1 MSQRRSRDRYL
12 FPRHPTEIDRLDV
25 QHYALRMALGAD
37 YLAPLSRVGRV
48 LDVGAGNGQWGY
60 DLCAKFPRAMVAGV
74 DLVSGKPGQPPG
86 YRFVRAN
93 LLYGLPFVDDA
104 FDFVHQRLL
113 ASSSIPV
120 TVWPALIGDLVRV
133 TRPGGWVELVE
144 VGPWL
149 EPAGPAT
156 TRLFELSYRLGRLL
170 GLDMLGEVFRTLDDQ
185 LRSVGLLDVERQEVS
200 VPVGEWGGV
209 VGSKMAANV
218 RALFTRLGGQF
229 ETRLGVPSVEFAEL
243 LQAMQDE
250 QERFR
255 SSAPFAVGFGRKAGG
270 PADRDHSPFRGSPNR
285 SRGRGQ

>member
-1 MSQRRSRDRYL
+1 MSLGMSQPPSRDRYL
-12 FPRHPTEIDRLDV
+12 FPRHPTEIDRLDI
-25 QHYALRMALGAD
+25 QHYALRKALGAD
-37 YLAPLSRVGRV
+37 YLAPIRGVDRV

-60 DLCAKFPRAMVAGV
+60 DVCREFPRALVVGV

-93 LLYGLPFVDDA
+93 LLNGLPFVGDV

-120 TVWPALIGDLVRV
+120 TVWPSLVGDLVRV

-156 TRLFELSYRLGRLL
+156 RHLFDLSYQLGRLL
-170 GLDMLGEVFRTLDDQ
+170 GLDMLGQVFRTLDDQ
-185 LRSVGLLDVERQEVS
+185 LRRAGLVDVERREVD

-218 RALFTRLGGQF
+218 RALFPRLRGQF
-229 ETRLGVPSVEFAEL
+229 EARLGLPPGDFTEL
-243 LQAMQDE
+243 LHAMQRE
-250 QERFR
+250 QEQYR
-255 SSAPFAVGFGRKAGG
+255 SSAPFAVGFGRKAPS
-270 PADRDHSPFRGSPNR
+270 PARDRIPHTEAH
-285 SRGRGQ
+285 GRG

>member
-1 MSQRRSRDRYL
+1 MSQRPPEDRYL
-12 FPRHPTEIDRLDV
+12 FSRHPNEIDRLDV
-25 QHYALRMALGAD
+25 QHYALRRALGAD
-37 YLAPLSRVGRV
+37 YLAPVSRAVRV

-60 DLCAKFPRAMVAGV
+60 DICTEFPHAMVVGV

-86 YRFVRAN
+86 YRFVRTN
-93 LLYGLPFVDDA
+93 LLHGLPFVDEA

-120 TVWPALIGDLVRV
+120 TRWASLVGDLVRV
-133 TRPGGWVELVE
+133 TRPDGWIELVE

-156 TRLFELSYRLGRLL
+156 RRLFELSHRLGRLL
-170 GLDMLGEVFRTLDDQ
+170 GLDMQGQVFRAMDDQ
-185 LRSVGLLDVERQEVS
+185 LRRAGLVDVERREVD

-229 ETRLGVPSVEFAEL
+229 ETRLDLPSGEFAEL
-243 LQAMQDE
+243 LYAMQSE
-250 QERFR
+250 QEQFR
-255 SSAPFAVGFGRKAGG
+255 SSAPFAVGFGRKPAALAGR
-270 PADRDHSPFRGSPNR
+270 PAG
-285 SRGRGQ
+285 

>member
-1 MSQRRSRDRYL
+1 MSERRSRDRYL
-12 FPRHPTEIDRLDV
+12 FSRHPTEIDRLDV
-25 QHYALRMALGAD
+25 QHYALRRALGAD
-37 YLAPLSRVGRV
+37 FLAPIGDVDRV

-60 DLCAKFPRAMVAGV
+60 DICEEFPGAIVVGV
-74 DLVSGKPGQPPG
+74 DLVSGKPGQPAG

-93 LLYGLPFVDDA
+93 LLHGLPFVDDS

-120 TVWPALIGDLVRV
+120 TVWPSLVRDLVRV

-156 TRLFELSYRLGRLL
+156 TRLFDLSYRLGRLL
-170 GLDMLGEVFRTLDDQ
+170 GLDMLGQVFRTMDDH
-185 LRSVGLLDVERQEVS
+185 LRSAGLVDVERREVS

-218 RALFTRLGGQF
+218 RGLFTRLGDEF
-229 ETRLGVPSVEFAEL
+229 ETRLGLPSGEFTEL
-243 LQAMQDE
+243 LRTLQDE
-250 QERFR
+250 QEQFR
-255 SSAPFAVGFGRKAGG
+255 SSAPFAVGYGRKSAAPAGG
-270 PADRDHSPFRGSPNR
+270 PGQAEGRAGS
-285 SRGRGQ
+285 GH

>member
-1 MSQRRSRDRYL
+1 MSHPPPQDRYL
-12 FPRHPTEIDRLDV
+12 FPRHPTETDRLDI
-25 QHYALRMALGAD
+25 QHHALRKALGAD
-37 YLAPLSRVGRV
+37 YLAPIGAVDRV

-60 DLCAKFPRAMVAGV
+60 DICTEFPRAMVVGV
-74 DLVSGKPGQPPG
+74 DLVSGKPGQPAG

-93 LLYGLPFVDDA
+93 LLRGLPFVDDA

-120 TVWPALIGDLVRV
+120 THWPSLVDDLVRV
-133 TRPGGWVELVE
+133 TRPDGWVELVE

-156 TRLFELSYRLGRLL
+156 RRLFDLSYELGRLL
-170 GLDMLGEVFRTLDDQ
+170 GLDMLGQVFRTLDGH
-185 LRSVGLLDVERQEVS
+185 LRRAGLDDVERREVN

-229 ETRLGVPSVEFAEL
+229 QTRLGLPPGEFTEL
-243 LQAMQDE
+243 LQAMRGE
-250 QERFR
+250 QEQYK
-255 SSAPFAVGFGRKAGG
+255 SSAPFAVGFGRKAAA
-270 PADRDHSPFRGSPNR
+270 PP
-285 SRGRGQ
+285 GRCSG